1 MSMKIATVEEA
12 AVVAQIV
19 GNEVKGVSVLREK
32 GHLKDSAGVIE
43 EMNLWHHNIAQKVA
57 NKWSFNYLSEMFC

>member
-1 MSMKIATVEEA
+1 MIVKRISFHCLCQMSMKIATVEEA

-43 EMNLWHHNIAQKVA
+43 EMNL
-57 NKWSFNYLSEMFC
+57 